1 MKIVFLVTAVINALV
16 FIFALLKDIQ
26 FELEHK
32 TLKKAFIEGTNL
44 GKKIEE
50 EIINESDRH
59 IKIGKVIGTII
70 VMIIALL
77 FIATFILPILLGFI
91 FSFETAIIAYLILF
105 TIFTLPRLVRLGRT
119 EVVNE
124 KVMILTSLVTLFKFQ
139 AIIILLFG
147 FDFNL
152 DSVILQIYNSNIFIS
167 NTLTIITP
175 ILFYSSIIISAYLY
189 WKAMV
194 VNSKL
199 AEEKKK
205 KMKLSDAIIVLVA
218 SSVIGLIHLFE
229 MGIDTTDNIAFDR
242 ILDVFIVV
250 LGSVL
255 IPSLFA
261 IFNKSKE
268 KNNDLVKNDKDENEA
283 VKWIE

>member
-50 EIINESDRH
+50 EIINESDKH

>member
-1 MKIVFLVTAVINALV
+1 MKIVFLVIAVINALV
-16 FIFALLKDIQ
+16 FVFALLKDIQ
-26 FELEHK
+26 LELEHK

-44 GKKIEE
+44 GKKMEE
-50 EIINESDRH
+50 EIKNESDKH

-70 VMIIALL
+70 VIVIAIL
-77 FIATFILPILLGFI
+77 FIATFTLPIILGFI
-91 FSFETAIIAYLILF
+91 FSIETAIIAYLILF
-105 TIFTLPRLVRLGRT
+105 TIYTVPRLVRLGRA
-119 EVVNE
+119 EVINE
-124 KVMILTSLVTLFKFQ
+124 KAIILTSLVTLFKFQ

-147 FDFNL
+147 FDFTLN
-152 DSVILQIYNSNIFIS
+152 SVILQIYNSNIFIS

-175 ILFYSSIIISAYLY
+175 ILYYSSIIISVYLY

-199 AEEKKK
+199 PEEKKK

-218 SSVIGLIHLFE
+218 SSIIGLVHLFE
-229 MGIDTTDNIAFDR
+229 MGIDTTDNIAFDK

-268 KNNDLVKNDKDENEA
+268 NNNNLIKKDKGDNESD
-283 VKWIE
+283 

>member
-50 EIINESDRH
+50 EIINESDKH

-70 VMIIALL
+70 VIVIAIL
-77 FIATFILPILLGFI
+77 FIATFTLPIILGFI
-91 FSFETAIIAYLILF
+91 YSIETAIIAYLILF
-105 TIFTLPRLVRLGRT
+105 TIYTVPRLVRLGRA
-119 EVVNE
+119 EVINE
-124 KVMILTSLVTLFKFQ
+124 KAMILTSLVTLFKFQ

-147 FDFNL
+147 FDFTLN
-152 DSVILQIYNSNIFIS
+152 SVILQIYNSNIFIS